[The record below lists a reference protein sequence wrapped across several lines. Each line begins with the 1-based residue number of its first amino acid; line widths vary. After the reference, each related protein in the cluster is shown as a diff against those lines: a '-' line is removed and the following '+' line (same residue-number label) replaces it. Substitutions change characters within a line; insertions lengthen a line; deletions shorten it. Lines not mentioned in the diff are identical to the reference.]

1 MPRNAKKL
9 SRFLSISIGIDRRYP
24 IIDWYPIDESKTT
37 LARIDLNRP
46 NLIASLARTILPS
59 SLEDL
64 ARFGGAIVNCYD
76 VDAFSCFGGAFAWVG
91 LSLVKYVTY
100 KNPQ

>member
-1 MPRNAKKL
+1 M
-9 SRFLSISIGIDRRYP
+9 
-24 IIDWYPIDESKTT
+24 T
-37 LARIDLNRP
+37 LYDSAAARIDLNWP
-46 NLIASLARTILPS
+46 DLIASLARTILPS

-91 LSLVKYVTY
+91 LSLVKYVNVFHKRAGHPSERTTPFLT
-100 KNPQ
+100 KPSM